1 MIHKRSEY
9 IVVDSIS
16 SVDPNALSLDQLDQ
30 KFIDKQGNRFGLRFN
45 RTTRRAEIVRITLE
59 SPTKGATQIHKHHTP
74 TPSPH
79 PAPQIPKKPGN
90 QSGLPPVTKVT
101 LQEIIAKTQ
110 AAASS
115 AKIPKPT
122 DSLNVNEGATQQTIF
137 QEPAWDRRS
146 KDNSALDLGRMDLN
160 IMDSSASP
168 SRRERDMGDV
178 PGRMDYGAGPASSG
192 ESNLIEKRISEL
204 TKIKDRIHS
213 VLNNLSNSKIFEITG
228 DPSENKNIIGNLNRE
243 FDIEFF
249 QKLDK
254 ILNYHKELTT
264 YPRSV
269 NYYTAK
275 YESSRKQ
282 ILQSKTS
289 DSEKLKLVTL
299 WEMQEM
305 SLGLVQKLKK
315 MVLNTLNV
323 LNTKNDNHIK
333 QLPYNQ
339 QQMFRDSRTAL
350 LYCSEDISSLL
361 ISLERWVDTE

>member
-1 MIHKRSEY
+1 MIKRSEY

-16 SVDPNALSLDQLDQ
+16 SVDPNALSLDQLNQ
-30 KFIDKQGNRFGLRFN
+30 KFIDKQGNRFALRFN
-45 RTTRRAEIVRITLE
+45 RNTRRAEFVRITLE
-59 SPTKGATQIHKHHTP
+59 SPTKGATQIHKPSSAPVQKKQGSKPLTP
-74 TPSPH
+74 GMGK
-79 PAPQIPKKPGN
+79 I
-90 QSGLPPVTKVT
+90 T

-110 AAASS
+110 QQSS
-115 AKIPKPT
+115 VKIPKPNE
-122 DSLNVNEGATQQTIF
+122 SQMINEGAVQQSIF
-137 QEPAWDRRS
+137 QEPAWDQTKA
-146 KDNSALDLGRMDLN
+146 KDNTTLDLGRMDLN
-160 IMDSSASP
+160 IMEHSSPSASSYKESKDSSFKIEFGSSSP
-168 SRRERDMGDV
+168 
-178 PGRMDYGAGPASSG
+178 G
-192 ESNLIEKRISEL
+192 ETNIVEKRISDL
-204 TKIKDRIHS
+204 TKIKERIHS
-213 VLNNLSNSKIFEITG
+213 VLNNLQNSKIFEITG

-282 ILQSKTS
+282 LLQSKTL

-305 SLGLVQKLKK
+305 MLGLIQKLKK

-333 QLPYNQ
+333 QLAYNQ

>member
-1 MIHKRSEY
+1 MLKRTEY

-16 SVDPNALSLDQLDQ
+16 SVDPNALSLHQLDQ

-45 RTTRRAEIVRITLE
+45 RNTHRAELVRITLE
-59 SPTKGATQIHKHHTP
+59 SPDKGATQIHKHKPTASP
-74 TPSPH
+74 TAKKPTASKPGTPSP
-79 PAPQIPKKPGN
+79 GM
-90 QSGLPPVTKVT
+90 GKVN
-101 LQEIIAKTQ
+101 LHEIINKAQ
-110 AAASS
+110 LQQPPSS
-115 AKIPKPT
+115 VKIPKPQET
-122 DSLNVNEGATQQTIF
+122 IQNKNTGAIQQSFF
-137 QEPAWDRRS
+137 QEPAWDQKS
-146 KDNSALDLGRMDLN
+146 KDSSTFDLGRVDLN
-160 IMDSSASP
+160 IIEHSTPSSSSYRDSIDIP
-168 SRRERDMGDV
+168 LKTE
-178 PGRMDYGAGPASSG
+178 YGGNSSFG
-192 ESNLIEKRISEL
+192 EGNIIEKRISEL
-204 TKIKDRIHS
+204 GKIKERIHS
-213 VLNNLSNSKIFEITG
+213 VLNNLQNSKIFEVTG
-228 DPSENKNIIGNLNRE
+228 DPSENKNLIGNLNRE
-243 FDIEFF
+243 FDLEFF

-282 ILQSKTS
+282 LLQSKTL
-289 DSEKLKLVTL
+289 DSEKLKLVTT

-305 SLGLVQKLKK
+305 MLSLIQKLKK

-339 QQMFRDSRTAL
+339 QQMFRDARTAL

>member
-1 MIHKRSEY
+1 MVKRSEY

-16 SVDPNALSLDQLDQ
+16 SVDPNALSVDQLNQ
-30 KFIDKQGNRFGLRFN
+30 KFIDKQGNRFALRFN
-45 RTTRRAEIVRITLE
+45 RNTRRAEFVRITLE
-59 SPTKGATQIHKHHTP
+59 SPAKGATQVHNHK
-74 TPSPH
+74 PSS
-79 PAPQIPKKPGN
+79 APVQTKQTSRPLSPGL
-90 QSGLPPVTKVT
+90 GKIT

-110 AAASS
+110 QQPSV
-115 AKIPKPT
+115 KIPKQ
-122 DSLNVNEGATQQTIF
+122 NESTLINEAAVQQSIF
-137 QEPAWDRRS
+137 QEPAWDQTKA
-146 KDNSALDLGRMDLN
+146 KDSNTLDLGRLDLN
-160 IMDSSASP
+160 IMEHSAPSASSSKESKDSSLTIDFGS
-168 SRRERDMGDV
+168 ST
-178 PGRMDYGAGPASSG
+178 PG
-192 ESNLIEKRISEL
+192 ETNIVEKRISDL
-204 TKIKDRIHS
+204 MKIKERIHS
-213 VLNNLSNSKIFEITG
+213 VLNNLQNSKIFEITG

-282 ILQSKTS
+282 LLLSKTP

-305 SLGLVQKLKK
+305 MLGLIQKLKK

-333 QLPYNQ
+333 QLAYNQ

>member
-1 MIHKRSEY
+1 MIKRSEY

-16 SVDPNALSLDQLDQ
+16 SVDPNALSVDQLNQ
-30 KFIDKQGNRFGLRFN
+30 KFIDKQGNRFALRFN
-45 RTTRRAEIVRITLE
+45 RNTRRAEFVRITLE
-59 SPTKGATQIHKHHTP
+59 SHAKGTTQIHNHK
-74 TPSPH
+74 PSSPV
-79 PAPQIPKKPGN
+79 QVKQSSKPL
-90 QSGLPPVTKVT
+90 SPGLGKIT

-110 AAASS
+110 QPSV
-115 AKIPKPT
+115 KIPKP
-122 DSLNVNEGATQQTIF
+122 NESPINEAAVQQSIF
-137 QEPAWDRRS
+137 QEPAWDQS
-146 KDNSALDLGRMDLN
+146 KAKDNTTLDLGRMDLN
-160 IMDSSASP
+160 IMEHSTPSASSSSYRESKDSSFKIEFGSSSP
-168 SRRERDMGDV
+168 
-178 PGRMDYGAGPASSG
+178 G
-192 ESNLIEKRISEL
+192 ETNIIEKRISDL
-204 TKIKDRIHS
+204 TKIKERIHS
-213 VLNNLSNSKIFEITG
+213 VLNNLQNSKIFEITG

-282 ILQSKTS
+282 LLQSKTL

-305 SLGLVQKLKK
+305 MLGLIQKLKK

-333 QLPYNQ
+333 QLAYNQ

>member
-1 MIHKRSEY
+1 MLKRSEY

-16 SVDPNALSLDQLDQ
+16 SVDPNALSLDQLNQ
-30 KFIDKQGNRFGLRFN
+30 KFIDKQGNRFALRFN
-45 RTTRRAEIVRITLE
+45 RTTRRAELVRITLE
-59 SPTKGATQIHKHHTP
+59 SPNEAQKHKHV
-74 TPSPH
+74 PH
-79 PAPQIPKKPGN
+79 PAPRKVNVQNVKQNTARPATP
-90 QSGLPPVTKVT
+90 PPVKKIS
-101 LQEIIAKTQ
+101 LQEIMAKTQ
-110 AAASS
+110 QQASV
-115 AKIPKPT
+115 KIPKANA
-122 DSLNVNEGATQQTIF
+122 DSPQSVNEAAVQKNIF
-137 QEPAWDRRS
+137 QEPAWEHHKT
-146 KDNSALDLGRMDLN
+146 KDSSNLDLGRMDLN
-160 IMDSSASP
+160 IMEHSVPVRRDTNDSLKM
-168 SRRERDMGDV
+168 E
-178 PGRMDYGAGPASSG
+178 YGSVSSVSDG
-192 ESNLIEKRISEL
+192 NVIEKRIAEL
-204 TKIKDRIHS
+204 TKIKERIHS
-213 VLNNLSNSKIFEITG
+213 VLNNLQNSKIFEITG

-282 ILQSKTS
+282 ILQSKS
-289 DSEKLKLVTL
+289 LDSEKLKLVTL

-305 SLGLVQKLKK
+305 MLGLIQKLKK

-350 LYCSEDISSLL
+350 LYCSEDVSSLL

>member
-1 MIHKRSEY
+1 MVKRSEY

-16 SVDPNALSLDQLDQ
+16 SVDPNALSVDQLNQ
-30 KFIDKQGNRFGLRFN
+30 KFIDKQGNRFALRFN
-45 RTTRRAEIVRITLE
+45 RNTRRAEFVRITLE
-59 SPTKGATQIHKHHTP
+59 SPTKGATQIHGHKPASVPIQKKQITKSL
-74 TPSPH
+74 SPGVGK
-79 PAPQIPKKPGN
+79 I
-90 QSGLPPVTKVT
+90 T

-110 AAASS
+110 QQQASV
-115 AKIPKPT
+115 KIPKPNE
-122 DSLNVNEGATQQTIF
+122 SSMINEGAVQQSIF
-137 QEPAWDRRS
+137 QEPTWEHSKS
-146 KDNSALDLGRMDLN
+146 KDNTNLDLGRMDLN
-160 IMDSSASP
+160 IMEHSASSSSSYKESKDSP
-168 SRRERDMGDV
+168 LKIEFGSSS
-178 PGRMDYGAGPASSG
+178 PG
-192 ESNLIEKRISEL
+192 ETNIIEKRISDL
-204 TKIKDRIHS
+204 TKIKERIHS
-213 VLNNLSNSKIFEITG
+213 VLNNLQNSKIFEITG

-282 ILQSKTS
+282 LLQSKTL

-305 SLGLVQKLKK
+305 MLGLIQKLKK

-333 QLPYNQ
+333 QLSYNQ

>member
-1 MIHKRSEY
+1 MLKKSEY

-16 SVDPNALSLDQLDQ
+16 SVDPNALSLDKMNQ
-30 KFIDKQGNRFGLRFN
+30 KFIDKQGNRFALRFN
-45 RTTRRAEIVRITLE
+45 RNTRRAEFVRITLE
-59 SPTKGATQIHKHHTP
+59 SPNEAQKHKHV
-74 TPSPH
+74 PH
-79 PAPQIPKKPGN
+79 PTAAAHHPQR
-90 QSGLPPVTKVT
+90 QSVTKPIHPPEVKKLS
-101 LQEIIAKTQ
+101 LQEIMAKTQ
-110 AAASS
+110 QQTSV
-115 AKIPKPT
+115 KIPKP
-122 DSLNVNEGATQQTIF
+122 NESGPAINEAAVQKSIF
-137 QEPAWDRRS
+137 QEPAWDPHKA
-146 KDNSALDLGRMDLN
+146 KDTSNLDLGRMDLN
-160 IMDSSASP
+160 IMEHPVPSSSYRDSGDSSLRMEYGSN
-168 SRRERDMGDV
+168 SSIGD
-178 PGRMDYGAGPASSG
+178 
-192 ESNLIEKRISEL
+192 SNGIEKRISEL

-213 VLNNLSNSKIFEITG
+213 VLNNLQNSKIFEITG

-254 ILNYHKELTT
+254 IVNYHKELTT

-282 ILQSKTS
+282 ILQSKS
-289 DSEKLKLVTL
+289 LDSEKLKLVTL

-305 SLGLVQKLKK
+305 MLSLVQKLKK